1 MMTAAPAPATIEPT
15 VRELRPEAL
24 KLDRVARSF
33 GAIRAVDGVDLAVA
47 RGEIVALL
55 GPSGCGKTTVLRMI
69 AGFECLDAGSIDIE
83 GIRVADST
91 DAVPPERRH
100 VGMVFQDGA
109 LFPHLTVAQNVAFGL
124 RRKARDRIV
133 DETLEIVGLAGTGAR
148 MPYELSG
155 GQQQRVALARA
166 LAPRPHLVLLDE
178 PFSSLD
184 AALRTRLRT
193 EVQVILKEA
202 GVTAVLV
209 THDQE
214 EALSMADRV
223 AVMWEG
229 RILQVARPDELYLRP
244 NSRRVAEFV
253 GDAQFLIGNQSGR
266 TVDCALGRLPAVM
279 PAEGPV
285 DIMVRP
291 EILRL
296 TPVSEPGEVLA
307 SVRSRFF
314 FGHDQLLDCILSDGT
329 IVRARTNAYSGFQPG
344 DEVKISVRGA
354 VLTFPREI
362 EA

>member
-1 MMTAAPAPATIEPT
+1 MTALTLEGLT
-15 VRELRPEAL
+15 KR
-24 KLDRVARSF
+24 F
-33 GAIRAVDGVDLAVA
+33 GSVVAVDKVDLAIED
-47 RGEIVALL
+47 GEILALL

-69 AGFECLDAGSIDIE
+69 AAFEDPDSGSISID
-83 GIRVADST
+83 GVCVADST
-91 DAVPPERRH
+91 RSVPPERRN

-109 LFPHLTVAQNVAFGL
+109 LFPHLTVEQNVAFGL
-124 RRKARDRIV
+124 RLKNGEREQRVEDALR
-133 DETLEIVGLAGTGAR
+133 LVGLSGSAKR
-148 MPYELSG
+148 MPHQLSG

-166 LAPRPHLVLLDE
+166 LAPQPALVLLDE

-193 EVQVILKEA
+193 DVQVILKQA
-202 GVTAVLV
+202 GVTTLLV

-244 NSRRVAEFV
+244 VSRRVAEFV
-253 GDAQFLIGNQSGR
+253 GEAQFLPGTSEGR
-266 TVDCALGRLPAVM
+266 TVQCALGRVPAVN
-279 PAEGPV
+279 PSTGPV

-296 TPVSEPGEVLA
+296 TPMTEPDGMPA
-307 SVRSRFF
+307 TIRSRFF

-329 IVRARTNAYSGFQPG
+329 LVRARTNAYSGFQPG
-344 DEVKISVRGA
+344 DDVKLSVRGA
-354 VLTFPREI
+354 VLTFPQ
-362 EA
+362 EATV